1 MRIRSTQRQI
11 HVLIIFSLV
20 LLLCHSVS
28 QAQTISSYSVNDK
41 VMMDPLCEQ
50 IQKDIGINV
59 SNLSMGGGVM
69 WTRMTSEAPNI
80 QADMSIGVNLEQAM
94 ELKKSGLIQPYKSKE
109 WEKARPEFKDKDGY
123 YYADSLWTAMP
134 IVNTDILKKKGL
146 PMPTSWEDLTDPRWK
161 GEIVMPDPMTS
172 SSAYL
177 VVLGFVKLMGE
188 DKAFEFM
195 EKLDKNVAQY
205 AKSGGAPALLVARG
219 EAAYGITDST
229 SAYAR
234 INEGF
239 PIALAV
245 PKEGVPYLLT
255 TNVIFASTKDPERL
269 AACKKVIDH
278 LGTLQIQNM
287 IGKYRPIVANPEAVG
302 LEKTFG
308 KITLLKD
315 FTPEWI
321 VENKT
326 RLQKKWQEKFGRK

>member
-1 MRIRSTQRQI
+1 MRIRSPQGLVRAMI
-11 HVLIIFSLV
+11 VFFLV
-20 LLLCHSVS
+20 LVMGQSVC

-41 VMMDPLCEQ
+41 VMMDPLCEE
-50 IQKDIGINV
+50 IAKDLKITV

-69 WTRMTSEAPNI
+69 WTRMSSEAPNI

-94 ELKKSGLIQPYKSKE
+94 ELKKMGLIQPYKSKA
-109 WEKARPEFKDKDGY
+109 WEKIPDQFKDKDGY

-146 PMPTSWEDLTDPRWK
+146 PVPKSWEDLTDPKWK

-177 VVLGFVKLMGE
+177 VVLGLVKQMGE
-188 DKAFEFM
+188 DKAFEYM
-195 EKLDKNVAQY
+195 EKLHKNVAQY

-219 EAAYGITDST
+219 EAAFGITDST

-239 PIALAV
+239 PIALAI

-269 AACKKVIDH
+269 AASKKVIDYIAS
-278 LGTLQIQNM
+278 LKCQNL
-287 IGKYRPIVANPEAVG
+287 IGQYRPIVANPEATA
-302 LEKTFG
+302 LEKKFG
-308 KITLLKD
+308 KITLQKD
-315 FTPEWI
+315 FTPEFI
-321 VENKT
+321 VENKL
-326 RLQKKWQEKFGRK
+326 RLQKKWQEKFGGK

>member
-1 MRIRSTQRQI
+1 MRIRSLQRQI
-11 HVLIIFSLV
+11 HVMIIFSLALV
-20 LLLCHSVS
+20 MGASVCP
-28 QAQTISSYSVNDK
+28 AQTISSYSVNDK
-41 VMMDPLCEQ
+41 VMMDPLCEE
-50 IQKDIGINV
+50 IAKDLKINV

-69 WTRMTSEAPNI
+69 WTRISSEAPNI

-94 ELKKSGLIQPYKSKE
+94 ELKKLGLLQPYKSKT
-109 WEKARPEFKDKDGY
+109 WEKIPAGFKDKDGY

-177 VVLGFVKLMGE
+177 VVLGLVKQMGE
-188 DKAFEFM
+188 DKAFEYM
-195 EKLDKNVAQY
+195 EKLHKNVAQY

-219 EAAYGITDST
+219 EAAFGITDST

-234 INEGF
+234 ISEGF
-239 PIALAV
+239 PIALAI

-269 AACKKVIDH
+269 AACKKVIDYIGS
-278 LGTLQIQNM
+278 LKCQNLIGT
-287 IGKYRPIVANPEAVG
+287 YRPIVANPEAVA

-308 KITLLKD
+308 KITLQKD
-315 FTPEWI
+315 FTPEFI
-321 VENKT
+321 VENKA
-326 RLQKKWQEKFGRK
+326 RLQKKWQEKFSGK